1 MRVNEHRGERGQIL
15 PLIAVCL
22 AVLLGFAGFAVDLGY
37 MQYELRQQQTAAD
50 AAAIGG
56 ARELITAGCASPVAA
71 KTAAKNDASEN
82 GFTDG
87 TNKVKVTAYNP
98 PQTGALTS
106 NGCAVQ
112 VTVYS
117 PHATFF
123 GKNFPALRATQ
134 RRRPPPCLL
143 RVPSMG
149 ASICCNPPARQTS
162 TGRMLTRIAA
172 SS

>member
-1 MRVNEHRGERGQIL
+1 MNEHRGERGQIL

-123 GKNFPALRATQ
+123 GRIFRLCGRRNDDGHRLACFEYRQWVHLFAATLRHGKLQ
-134 RRRPPPCLL
+134 RGEC
-143 RVPSMG
+143 
-149 ASICCNPPARQTS
+149 
-162 TGRMLTRIAA
+162 
-172 SS
+172 